1 MEEKKFH
8 NSKLLR
14 YGYTTGSCAAA
25 AAKAAAQ
32 MLRTGQPVSQVRIVT
47 PSGVPLTLDVLDPVL
62 GEDSA
67 SCAIRKDGGDDP
79 DATSGLLIYATVRPI
94 PQGIRVDGGPGVGRV
109 TKPGLDQPV
118 GAAAINHVPR
128 QMIEA
133 AVAEALQGAS
143 GGMEVII
150 SVPGGEEVGKRTFNP
165 HLGIVGGIS
174 ILGTS
179 GIVEPMSEQALVDT
193 TRVELNMC
201 RAGGATDLLLT
212 VGNYGD
218 DFASCKLGLSLAG
231 RIKCSNFIGQTLSD
245 AISLGFRRV
254 LLIGHIGKLVKL
266 GAGIMN
272 THSAQG
278 DARMEI
284 LVSCALARG
293 ASLEALRAVA
303 ACITTEAA
311 LEELRRFGLLEETMK
326 ELGERIGQQLDR
338 RFGRFLELGVLV
350 FPVRRRRER
359 SCAAA
364 AGWKRFWR
372 NGGETHEFG
381 PPRWEYLRLRRC
393 EAGLLCESEPPGYAG
408 RDSPGSPGPWAGV

>member
-32 MLRTGQPVSQVRIVT
+32 MLQTGQPVSQVRIVT

-62 GEDSA
+62 GVDSA

-94 PQGIRVDGGPGVGRV
+94 PQGIRIDGGPGVGRL

-350 FPVRRRRER
+350 F
-359 SCAAA
+359 S
-364 AGWKRFWR
+364 GQK
-372 NGGETHEFG
+372 
-381 PPRWEYLRLRRC
+381 
-393 EAGLLCESEPPGYAG
+393 EAGEILCRCG
-408 RDSPGSPGPWAGV
+408 RVEAFLEEWRRNP

>member
-179 GIVEPMSEQALVDT
+179 GIVEPIPA
-193 TRVELNMC
+193 
-201 RAGGATDLLLT
+201 
-212 VGNYGD
+212 
-218 DFASCKLGLSLAG
+218 
-231 RIKCSNFIGQTLSD
+231 
-245 AISLGFRRV
+245 
-254 LLIGHIGKLVKL
+254 
-266 GAGIMN
+266 
-272 THSAQG
+272 
-278 DARMEI
+278 
-284 LVSCALARG
+284 
-293 ASLEALRAVA
+293 
-303 ACITTEAA
+303 
-311 LEELRRFGLLEETMK
+311 
-326 ELGERIGQQLDR
+326 
-338 RFGRFLELGVLV
+338 
-350 FPVRRRRER
+350 
-359 SCAAA
+359 
-364 AGWKRFWR
+364 WKR
-372 NGGETHEFG
+372 TM
-381 PPRWEYLRLRRC
+381 PSLQTCPL
-393 EAGLLCESEPPGYAG
+393 S
-408 RDSPGSPGPWAGV
+408 

>member
-94 PQGIRVDGGPGVGRV
+94 PQGIRIDGGPGVGRV

-133 AVAEALQGAS
+133 AVAEVLQGAS

-350 FPVRRRRER
+350 FSGQKE
-359 SCAAA
+359 A
-364 AGWKRFWR
+364 
-372 NGGETHEFG
+372 GETLCRCGRVEAFLEE
-381 PPRWEYLRLRRC
+381 WRRN
-393 EAGLLCESEPPGYAG
+393 P
-408 RDSPGSPGPWAGV
+408 